1 MILIEARKLTKEYVV
16 GNFKNLVIKGIDLEV
31 KEKEFISIVGPSGS
45 GKTTLLYLLSGL
57 EKYTTGEILLFNKE
71 INLYNDK
78 EMSLLRQKNIG
89 FVFQFFNLI
98 PNLNVFENVE
108 ISAVIAGI
116 KDKSRIEEVL
126 KMVGMEDSVHLYP
139 NQISGGMQQRVAI
152 ARALVNNPDIIF
164 ADEPI
169 GNLDYNNGIAI
180 MEIFK
185 KLNTEYNKTIIL
197 VTHNEDMK
205 KYGTRYL
212 RLIDGKIT
220 EDEKVIR

>member
-16 GNFKNLVIKGIDLEV
+16 GNFKNQVIKGIDLEV

-71 INLYNDK
+71 VNLYNDK

-116 KDKSRIEEVL
+116 KDKSRIEDVL

>member
-16 GNFKNLVIKGIDLEV
+16 GNFKNQVIKGIDLEV

-71 INLYNDK
+71 VNLYNDK

-197 VTHNEDMK
+197 VTHNEDMI

>member
-16 GNFKNLVIKGIDLEV
+16 GNFKNQVIKGIDLEV

-57 EKYTTGEILLFNKE
+57 EKYTTGEIILFNKE